1 MAKVKYVPI
10 PLDMAEDIE
19 ELSDEEIGLVVRAYL
34 QYGRSRETAEM
45 PRTIKYLYNALVR
58 ELDRASDGYEKKIAA
73 GKSGGRGR
81 PKKEP
86 SEEIQQPESE
96 QAQLNPKPEQKPE
109 VHAHAPFISDEEAAE
124 IQQGTNDALDEAKR
138 QGFPDTTA
146 TMETLNQLVADNGAE
161 EVLECVK
168 IAGESGKPNIRY
180 LKGVINGRAKEKQ
193 EKERREQARIE
204 AEKHPIRFIN
214 STDEIEVHEPP
225 KIKQRDVFMSCVKNQ
240 PTEHPEIRTKLEE
253 LARAWSS

>member
-34 QYGRSRETAEM
+34 QYGRSGETAEM

-81 PKKEP
+81 PKKES
-86 SEEIQQPESE
+86 SEEIRHPES
-96 QAQLNPKPEQKPE
+96 AQLTPEPEQKPE
-109 VHAHAPFISDEEAAE
+109 VRTPAPFISDEEAAE
-124 IQQGTNDALDEAKR
+124 IQQGTNEVLDEAQR

-146 TMETLNQLVADNGAE
+146 TMETLNQLVADNGTE

-180 LKGVINGRAKEKQ
+180 LKGVVNGRAKEKQ
-193 EKERREQARIE
+193 KEAQREQARIE

-214 STDEIEVHEPP
+214 STDEIEVREPP
-225 KIKQRDVFMSCVKNQ
+225 KVKQRDVFLSCVKSQ
-240 PTEHPEIRTKLEE
+240 PTEHPEVRVKLEE
-253 LARAWSS
+253 LAKAWSS

>member
-86 SEEIQQPESE
+86 SEEIQQPES
-96 QAQLNPKPEQKPE
+96 AQLNPEPEQKPE
-109 VHAHAPFISDEEAAE
+109 MRTPTPFISDEEAAE
-124 IQQGTNDALDEAKR
+124 IQQGTNAVLDEAQR
-138 QGFPDTTA
+138 QGFSTSTA

-168 IAGESGKPNIRY
+168 IAGEAGKPNIRY
-180 LKGVINGRAKEKQ
+180 LKGVINGRAKERQ
-193 EKERREQARIE
+193 EEERQARID
-204 AEKHPIRFIN
+204 AEKYPVVSSADYDYKPPSVTFG
-214 STDEIEVHEPP
+214 EVF
-225 KIKQRDVFMSCVKNQ
+225 KKYAKQRAL
-240 PTEHPEIRTKLEE
+240 EHPEERVKLEE
-253 LARAWSS
+253 LAGRFS

>member
-10 PLDMAEDIE
+10 PLDMADDID

-34 QYGRSRETAEM
+34 QYGRSGETAEM

-58 ELDRASDGYEKKIAA
+58 ELDRASEGYEKKVAA

-81 PKKEP
+81 PKKELP
-86 SEEIQQPESE
+86 EEIQQPE
-96 QAQLNPKPEQKPE
+96 QAQLNPKQEQKPE
-109 VHAHAPFISDEEAAE
+109 VHTPAPFISDEAAAE
-124 IQQGTNDALDEAKR
+124 IQQGTNEVLDEAKR

-146 TMETLNQLVADNGAE
+146 TMETPNQLVADNSAE

-193 EKERREQARIE
+193 KEAQREQARIE

-214 STDEIEVHEPP
+214 STDEIEGPEPP
-225 KIKQRDVFMSCVKNQ
+225 KIKQRDVFMSCVKKQ
-240 PTEHPEIRTKLEE
+240 PMEHPEVRTKLEE

>member
-10 PLDMAEDIE
+10 PHDMAEDIE

-34 QYGRSRETAEM
+34 QYGRSGETAEM

-86 SEEIQQPESE
+86 SEEIQQPES
-96 QAQLNPKPEQKPE
+96 AQLNPEPEKKPKS
-109 VHAHAPFISDEEAAE
+109 HTHAPFISDEEAAE
-124 IQQGTNDALDEAKR
+124 IQQGTNAVLDEAQR
-138 QGFPDTTA
+138 QGFPETTA
-146 TMETLNQLVADNGAE
+146 TMDTINQLVADNGAE

-168 IAGESGKPNIRY
+168 IAGESGKANVRY
-180 LKGVINGRAKEKQ
+180 LKGVINGRTKEKQ

-214 STDEIEVHEPP
+214 STDEIEGPEPP
-225 KIKQRDVFMSCVKNQ
+225 KIKQRDVFMSCVKKQ
-240 PTEHPEIRTKLEE
+240 PMEHPEVRTKLEE

>member
-34 QYGRSRETAEM
+34 QYGRSGETAEM

-58 ELDRASDGYEKKIAA
+58 ELDRASDGCEKKIAA

-86 SEEIQQPESE
+86 SEEIQQPES
-96 QAQLNPKPEQKPE
+96 AQLNPKPEQKPE
-109 VHAHAPFISDEEAAE
+109 VHTPAPFISDEAAAE
-124 IQQGTNDALDEAKR
+124 IQQGTNDVLDEAKR

-146 TMETLNQLVADNGAE
+146 TMDNINQLVADNGTE

-204 AEKHPIRFIN
+204 AEKHPIRFVN
-214 STDEIEVHEPP
+214 STDEIEVQVPP
-225 KIKQRDVFMSCVKNQ
+225 KVKQRDVFMNSVGY
-240 PTEHPEIRTKLEE
+240 PEVRTKLEE
-253 LARAWSS
+253 IARKWSS

>member
-10 PLDMAEDIE
+10 PLDMADDIE

-34 QYGRSRETAEM
+34 QYGRSGETAEM

-86 SEEIQQPESE
+86 SEEIQQPES
-96 QAQLNPKPEQKPE
+96 AQLNPEPEQKPRS
-109 VHAHAPFISDEEAAE
+109 HTPAPFISDEEAAE
-124 IQQGTNDALDEAKR
+124 IQQGTNAVLDEAQR

-146 TMETLNQLVADNGAE
+146 TMDTINQLVADNSAE

-180 LKGVINGRAKEKQ
+180 LKGVVNGRAKEKQ
-193 EKERREQARIE
+193 KEAQREQARIE

-225 KIKQRDVFMSCVKNQ
+225 KIKQRDVFMNSVGY
-240 PTEHPEIRTKLEE
+240 PEVRTKLEE

>member
-34 QYGRSRETAEM
+34 QYGRSGETAEM

-86 SEEIQQPESE
+86 SEEIQQPES
-96 QAQLNPKPEQKPE
+96 AQLNPEPEQKPKS
-109 VHAHAPFISDEEAAE
+109 HTHAPFISDEEAAE
-124 IQQGTNDALDEAKR
+124 IQQGTNEVLDEAKR

-146 TMETLNQLVADNGAE
+146 TMDNINQLVADNGTE

-193 EKERREQARIE
+193 KEAQREQARIE
-204 AEKHPIRFIN
+204 AEKHTIRFVN
-214 STDEIEVHEPP
+214 STDEIEGPEPP
-225 KIKQRDVFMSCVKNQ
+225 KIKQRDVFMSCVKKQ
-240 PTEHPEIRTKLEE
+240 PMEHPEVRTKLEE

>member
-34 QYGRSRETAEM
+34 QYGRSGETAEM

-86 SEEIQQPESE
+86 SEEIQQPEP
-96 QAQLNPKPEQKPE
+96 AQLNPETEQKPE
-109 VHAHAPFISDEEAAE
+109 AHTPAPFISDEEAAE
-124 IQQGTNDALDEAKR
+124 IQQGTNDVLDEAKR

-146 TMETLNQLVADNGAE
+146 TMETLNQLVADNSAE

-204 AEKHPIRFIN
+204 AEKHPIRFIK

-225 KIKQRDVFMSCVKNQ
+225 KVKQRDVFLSSVGY
-240 PTEHPEIRTKLEE
+240 PEVRTNLEE
-253 LARAWSS
+253 IARAWSS

>member
-34 QYGRSRETAEM
+34 QYGRSGETAEM

-86 SEEIQQPESE
+86 SEEIQQPES
-96 QAQLNPKPEQKPE
+96 AQLNPEPEQKPKS
-109 VHAHAPFISDEEAAE
+109 HTPAPFISDEEAAE
-124 IQQGTNDALDEAKR
+124 IQQGTNAVLDEAQR
-138 QGFPDTTA
+138 QGFPETTA
-146 TMETLNQLVADNGAE
+146 TMETLNQMVADNGAE

-180 LKGVINGRAKEKQ
+180 LKGVVNGRAKEKQ
-193 EKERREQARIE
+193 KEAQREQARIE

-225 KIKQRDVFMSCVKNQ
+225 KVKQRDVFLSCVKNQ
-240 PTEHPEIRTKLEE
+240 PTEHPEVRTKLEE

>member
-10 PLDMAEDIE
+10 PLDMADDIE

-34 QYGRSRETAEM
+34 QYGRSGETAEM

-58 ELDRASDGYEKKIAA
+58 ELDRASEGYEKKVAA

-81 PKKEP
+81 PKKELP
-86 SEEIQQPESE
+86 EEIRQPEP
-96 QAQLNPKPEQKPE
+96 AQLNPKPEQKPE
-109 VHAHAPFISDEEAAE
+109 VHTPAPFISDEEAAE
-124 IQQGTNDALDEAKR
+124 IQQGTNDVLDEAKR

-180 LKGVINGRAKEKQ
+180 LKGVVNGRAKEKQ
-193 EKERREQARIE
+193 KEAQREQARIE

-225 KIKQRDVFMSCVKNQ
+225 KVKQRDVFLSCVKNQ
-240 PTEHPEIRTKLEE
+240 PTEHPEVRVKLEE
-253 LARAWSS
+253 LAKAWSS

>member
-10 PLDMAEDIE
+10 PLDMADDIE

-34 QYGRSRETAEM
+34 QYGRSGETAEM

-86 SEEIQQPESE
+86 SEEIQQPES
-96 QAQLNPKPEQKPE
+96 AQLNPEPEQKPKS
-109 VHAHAPFISDEEAAE
+109 HTPAPFISDEEAAE
-124 IQQGTNDALDEAKR
+124 IQQGTNAVLDDAQR
-138 QGFPDTTA
+138 QGFPETTA
-146 TMETLNQLVADNGAE
+146 TMDTINQLVADNGAE

-193 EKERREQARIE
+193 KEAQREQARIE

-214 STDEIEVHEPP
+214 STDEIEVHAPP
-225 KIKQRDVFMSCVKNQ
+225 KVKQRDVFLSCVKNQ
-240 PTEHPEIRTKLEE
+240 PTEHPEVRTKLEE

>member
-34 QYGRSRETAEM
+34 QYGRSGETAEM

-86 SEEIQQPESE
+86 SEEIQQPES
-96 QAQLNPKPEQKPE
+96 AQLNPEPEQKPKS
-109 VHAHAPFISDEEAAE
+109 HTPAPFISDEEAEE
-124 IQQGTNDALDEAKR
+124 IQQGTNAVLDEAQR
-138 QGFPDTTA
+138 QGFPETTA
-146 TMETLNQLVADNGAE
+146 TMDTINQLVADNGAE

-193 EKERREQARIE
+193 KEAQREQARIE

-214 STDEIEVHEPP
+214 STDEIEVHAPP
-225 KIKQRDVFMSCVKNQ
+225 KVKQRDVFLSCVKNQ
-240 PTEHPEIRTKLEE
+240 PTEHPEVRTKLEE

>member
-1 MAKVKYVPI
+1 MELEYVPVQVAMRREI
-10 PLDMAEDIE
+10 AR
-19 ELSDEEIGLVVRAYL
+19 LSDEEAGRALKAILDYVATGEDVEPEGNAAFLYL
-34 QYGRSRETAEM
+34 ALLRECDKICKIHEGRS
-45 PRTIKYLYNALVR
+45 
-58 ELDRASDGYEKKIAA
+58 A
-73 GKSGGRGR
+73 GGKAGGRGR

-86 SEEIQQPESE
+86 SEEIQQSESE
-96 QAQLNPKPEQKPE
+96 QAQLNPEPEQKPE
-109 VHAHAPFISDEEAAE
+109 VRAPASFISDEEAAE
-124 IQQGTNDALDEAKR
+124 IQQGTNEVLDEAKR

-146 TMETLNQLVADNGAE
+146 TMDNINQLVADNGTE

-214 STDEIEVHEPP
+214 STDEIDVQVPP
-225 KIKQRDVFMSCVKNQ
+225 KIKQRDVFLNSVVY
-240 PTEHPEIRTKLEE
+240 PEVRTKLEE
-253 LARAWSS
+253 IARKWSS

>member
-34 QYGRSRETAEM
+34 QYGRSGETAEM

-86 SEEIQQPESE
+86 SEEIQQPES
-96 QAQLNPKPEQKPE
+96 AQLNPEPEQKPE
-109 VHAHAPFISDEEAAE
+109 VHTPAPFISDEAAAE
-124 IQQGTNDALDEAKR
+124 IQQGTNEVLDEAKR

-146 TMETLNQLVADNGAE
+146 TMETLNQLVADNSAE

-193 EKERREQARIE
+193 KEAQREQARIE

-214 STDEIEVHEPP
+214 STDEIEGPEPP
-225 KIKQRDVFMSCVKNQ
+225 KIKQRDVFMSCVKKQ
-240 PTEHPEIRTKLEE
+240 PMEHPEVRTKLEE

>member
-34 QYGRSRETAEM
+34 QYGRSGETAEM

-86 SEEIQQPESE
+86 SEEIQQPES
-96 QAQLNPKPEQKPE
+96 AQLNPEPEQKPKS
-109 VHAHAPFISDEEAAE
+109 HTPAPFISDEEAAE
-124 IQQGTNDALDEAKR
+124 IQQGTNAVLDEAKR

-146 TMETLNQLVADNGAE
+146 TMETLNQLVADNSAE
-161 EVLECVK
+161 EMLECVK

-180 LKGVINGRAKEKQ
+180 LKGVVNGRAKEKQ
-193 EKERREQARIE
+193 KEAQREKARIE

-214 STDEIEVHEPP
+214 STDEIEVPEPP
-225 KIKQRDVFMSCVKNQ
+225 KIKQRDVFLSCVKNQ
-240 PTEHPEIRTKLEE
+240 PTEHPEVRTKLEE

>member
-10 PLDMAEDIE
+10 PLDMADDIE

-34 QYGRSRETAEM
+34 QYGRSGETAEM

-86 SEEIQQPESE
+86 SEEIQQPEP
-96 QAQLNPKPEQKPE
+96 AQLNPEPEQKPE
-109 VHAHAPFISDEEAAE
+109 MRTPTPFISDEEAAE
-124 IQQGTNDALDEAKR
+124 IQQGTNAVLDEAQR
-138 QGFPDTTA
+138 QGFSTSTA

-168 IAGESGKPNIRY
+168 IAGEAGKPNIRY
-180 LKGVINGRAKEKQ
+180 LKGVINGRAKERQ
-193 EKERREQARIE
+193 EEERQARFD
-204 AEKHPIRFIN
+204 AEKYPVVSSADYDYKPPSVTFG
-214 STDEIEVHEPP
+214 EVFKKYE
-225 KIKQRDVFMSCVKNQ
+225 KQRAL
-240 PTEHPEIRTKLEE
+240 EHPEERVKLEE
-253 LARAWSS
+253 LAGRFS

>member
-34 QYGRSRETAEM
+34 QYGRSGETAEM

-86 SEEIQQPESE
+86 SEEIQQPES
-96 QAQLNPKPEQKPE
+96 AQLNPEPEQKPKS
-109 VHAHAPFISDEEAAE
+109 HTPAPFISDEEAAE
-124 IQQGTNDALDEAKR
+124 IQQGTNAVLDEAQR
-138 QGFPDTTA
+138 QGFPETTA
-146 TMETLNQLVADNGAE
+146 TMDTINQLVADNGAE

-168 IAGESGKPNIRY
+168 IAGESGKANVRY

-214 STDEIEVHEPP
+214 STDEIEVPEPP
-225 KIKQRDVFMSCVKNQ
+225 KIKQRDVFMNSVGY
-240 PTEHPEIRTKLEE
+240 PEVRTKLEE
-253 LARAWSS
+253 IARKWSS

>member
-34 QYGRSRETAEM
+34 QYGRSGETAEM

-86 SEEIQQPESE
+86 SEEIQQPES
-96 QAQLNPKPEQKPE
+96 AQLNPEPEQKPKS
-109 VHAHAPFISDEEAAE
+109 HTHAPFISDEEAAE
-124 IQQGTNDALDEAKR
+124 IQQGTNEVMDEAKR

-146 TMETLNQLVADNGAE
+146 TMDNINQLVADNGTE

-168 IAGESGKPNIRY
+168 IAGEAGKPNIRY
-180 LKGVINGRAKEKQ
+180 LKGVINGRAKERQ
-193 EKERREQARIE
+193 EEERQARID
-204 AEKHPIRFIN
+204 AEKYPVVSSADYDYKPPSVTFG
-214 STDEIEVHEPP
+214 EVF
-225 KIKQRDVFMSCVKNQ
+225 KKYAKQRAL
-240 PTEHPEIRTKLEE
+240 EHPEERVKLEE
-253 LARAWSS
+253 LAGRFS

>member
-1 MAKVKYVPI
+1 MELEYVPVQVAMRREI
-10 PLDMAEDIE
+10 AR
-19 ELSDEEIGLVVRAYL
+19 LSDEEAGRALKAILDYVATGEDVEPEGNAAFLYLALLRECDKICKIHEVR
-34 QYGRSRETAEM
+34 S
-45 PRTIKYLYNALVR
+45 
-58 ELDRASDGYEKKIAA
+58 A
-73 GKSGGRGR
+73 GGKAGGRGR
-81 PKKEP
+81 PKKTK
-86 SEEIQQPESE
+86 SEDIRQPESA
-96 QAQLNPKPEQKPE
+96 QAQLNPETEQKPE
-109 VHAHAPFISDEEAAE
+109 SHTPAPFISDEEAAE
-124 IQQGTNDALDEAKR
+124 IQQGTNEVLDEAKR

-146 TMETLNQLVADNGAE
+146 TMDNINQLVADNGTE

-214 STDEIEVHEPP
+214 STDEIEGPEPP
-225 KIKQRDVFMSCVKNQ
+225 KIKQRDVFMSCVKKQ
-240 PTEHPEIRTKLEE
+240 PMEHPEVRTKLEE

>member
-1 MAKVKYVPI
+1 
-10 PLDMAEDIE
+10 
-19 ELSDEEIGLVVRAYL
+19 
-34 QYGRSRETAEM
+34 M

-86 SEEIQQPESE
+86 SEEIQQPES
-96 QAQLNPKPEQKPE
+96 AQLNPEPEQKPKS
-109 VHAHAPFISDEEAAE
+109 HTPAPFISDEEAAE
-124 IQQGTNDALDEAKR
+124 IQQGTNAVLDEAQR
-138 QGFPDTTA
+138 QGFPETTA
-146 TMETLNQLVADNGAE
+146 TMDTINQLVADNGAE

-168 IAGESGKPNIRY
+168 IAGESGKANVRY
-180 LKGVINGRAKEKQ
+180 LKGVINGRTKEKQ

-214 STDEIEVHEPP
+214 STDEIEVPEPP
-225 KIKQRDVFMSCVKNQ
+225 KIKQRDVFMSCVKTK

>member
-34 QYGRSRETAEM
+34 QYGRSGETAEM

-86 SEEIQQPESE
+86 SEEIQQPES
-96 QAQLNPKPEQKPE
+96 AQLNPEPEQKPE
-109 VHAHAPFISDEEAAE
+109 ARTPAPFISDEEAAE
-124 IQQGTNDALDEAKR
+124 IQQGTNAVLDEAQR
-138 QGFPDTTA
+138 QGFPETTA
-146 TMETLNQLVADNGAE
+146 TMDTINQLVADNGAE

-180 LKGVINGRAKEKQ
+180 LKGVVNGRAKEKQ
-193 EKERREQARIE
+193 KEAQREQARIE
-204 AEKHPIRFIN
+204 AEKHPIRFVN

-225 KIKQRDVFMSCVKNQ
+225 KVKQRDVFMSCV
-240 PTEHPEIRTKLEE
+240 EHPEVRTKLEE

>member
-34 QYGRSRETAEM
+34 QYGRSGETAEM

-86 SEEIQQPESE
+86 SEEIQQPES
-96 QAQLNPKPEQKPE
+96 AQLNPEPEKKPKS
-109 VHAHAPFISDEEAAE
+109 HTHAPFISDEEAAE
-124 IQQGTNDALDEAKR
+124 IQQGTNAVLDEAQR
-138 QGFPDTTA
+138 QGFPETTA
-146 TMETLNQLVADNGAE
+146 TMDTINQLVADNGEE

-168 IAGESGKPNIRY
+168 IAGESGKANVRY
-180 LKGVINGRAKEKQ
+180 LKGVINGRTKEKQ

-214 STDEIEVHEPP
+214 STDEIEGPEPP
-225 KIKQRDVFMSCVKNQ
+225 KIKQRDVFMSCVKKQ
-240 PTEHPEIRTKLEE
+240 PMEHPEVRTKLEE

>member
-34 QYGRSRETAEM
+34 QYGRSGETAEM

-58 ELDRASDGYEKKIAA
+58 ELDRASEGYEKKVAA

-81 PKKEP
+81 PKQELP
-86 SEEIQQPESE
+86 EEIQQPE
-96 QAQLNPKPEQKPE
+96 QAQLNPETEQKPE
-109 VHAHAPFISDEEAAE
+109 LNTPAPFISDEEAAE
-124 IQQGTNDALDEAKR
+124 IQQGTNAVLDEAQR
-138 QGFPDTTA
+138 QGFSTSTA

-168 IAGESGKPNIRY
+168 IAGEAGKPNIRY
-180 LKGVINGRAKEKQ
+180 LKGVINGRAKERQ
-193 EKERREQARIE
+193 EEERQARID
-204 AEKHPIRFIN
+204 AEKYPVVSSADYDYKPPSVTFG
-214 STDEIEVHEPP
+214 EVF
-225 KIKQRDVFMSCVKNQ
+225 KKYAKQRAL
-240 PTEHPEIRTKLEE
+240 EHPEERVKLEE
-253 LARAWSS
+253 LAGRFS

>member
-34 QYGRSRETAEM
+34 QYGRSGETAEM

-81 PKKEP
+81 PKKES
-86 SEEIQQPESE
+86 SEEIRQPES
-96 QAQLNPKPEQKPE
+96 AQLTPEPEQKPE
-109 VHAHAPFISDEEAAE
+109 VRTPAPFISDEEAAE
-124 IQQGTNDALDEAKR
+124 IQQGTNEVLDEAQR

-168 IAGESGKPNIRY
+168 IAGEAGKPNIRY
-180 LKGVINGRAKEKQ
+180 LKGVVNGRAKEKQ
-193 EKERREQARIE
+193 KEAQREQARIE

-214 STDEIEVHEPP
+214 STDEIEVREPP
-225 KIKQRDVFMSCVKNQ
+225 KVKQRDVFLSCVKNQ
-240 PTEHPEIRTKLEE
+240 PTEHPEVRVKLEE
-253 LARAWSS
+253 LAKAWSS

>member
-1 MAKVKYVPI
+1 MELEYVPVQVAMRREI
-10 PLDMAEDIE
+10 AR
-19 ELSDEEIGLVVRAYL
+19 LSDEEAGRALKAILDYVATGEDVEPEGNAAFLYLALLRECDKICKIHEVR
-34 QYGRSRETAEM
+34 S
-45 PRTIKYLYNALVR
+45 
-58 ELDRASDGYEKKIAA
+58 A
-73 GKSGGRGR
+73 GGKAGGRGR
-81 PKKEP
+81 PKKTK
-86 SEEIQQPESE
+86 SEDIRQPESA
-96 QAQLNPKPEQKPE
+96 QAQLNPETEQKPE
-109 VHAHAPFISDEEAAE
+109 SHTPAPLISDEEAAE
-124 IQQGTNDALDEAKR
+124 IQQGTNEVLDEAKR

-146 TMETLNQLVADNGAE
+146 TMDNINQLVADNGTE

-214 STDEIEVHEPP
+214 STDEIEGPEPP
-225 KIKQRDVFMSCVKNQ
+225 KIKQRDVFMSCVKKQ
-240 PTEHPEIRTKLEE
+240 PMEHPEVRTKLEE